1 MAHQQPTSTPA
12 TSAEPPLES
21 SFESLFARHAT
32 PIYRFCLRL
41 SRNPA
46 DAEDLVQEVFVAAF
60 LGQTRFE
67 GRSSLTTYL
76 YRIAVF
82 CWRLMRER
90 GGRQAASRN
99 VGNESDLS
107 APDIAA
113 SAIDRLDLDAALQT
127 LDERHRTAFLLVK
140 VEGMTCREA
149 SAVLGIPEG
158 TVKYHIHSAVRH
170 LQAAL
175 TKGDVA
181 APPIPKRS
189 DKGRCHSTA
198 KPLQAAPT
206 GNPHEL

>member
-1 MAHQQPTSTPA
+1 MAPPQPKQPTYFPA
-12 TSAEPPLES
+12 SES
-21 SFESLFARHAT
+21 SFEALFARYAT

-41 SRNPA
+41 SRNPS
-46 DAEDLVQEVFVAAF
+46 DAEDLAQEVFVAAF

-82 CWRLMRER
+82 RWRLMRER
-90 GGRQAASRN
+90 GGRKAAAQSAAN
-99 VGNESDLS
+99 SSTAS

-113 SAIDRLDLDAALQT
+113 SAIDRLDLDAALQA
-127 LDERHRTAFLLVK
+127 LDERHRAAFLLVK

-181 APPIPKRS
+181 TPASKTPRRTHASVKPS
-189 DKGRCHSTA
+189 A
-198 KPLQAAPT
+198 PLQTAGI
-206 GNPHEL
+206 GNAHEL